1 MKLDLKVDREIH
13 LVGLENHLLKDK
25 KLSIG
30 MKILLKKIANIWTK
44 NLENFI
50 LRVGISILS
59 ENIYPSNLA
68 LLTLM
73 STS

>member
-44 NLENFI
+44 NLKNFI

-59 ENIYPSNLA
+59 ENIYPSYLA
-68 LLTLM
+68 LLTIM